1 MENERLERIEKLLR
15 AERGV
20 ELSADFTQQVMKK
33 IRSLPAPELMAPR
46 RTWRDWV
53 YALKLL
59 SNGEKVAGGLVIAG
73 VLALLVPGAGDLLVY
88 WQWELADLTFSV
100 SVGETVASASLLSV
114 LAMAAGV
121 AFMTGVGAFAARNN
135 LIRA

>member
-1 MENERLERIEKLLR
+1 MNEEKLQKVEALLR

-20 ELSADFTQQVMKK
+20 ELSADFKRKVMDQVK
-33 IRSLPAPELMAPR
+33 SLPAPELYAPR

-59 SNGEKVAGGLVIAG
+59 SSGEKVALGLIICG
-73 VLALLVPGAGDLLVY
+73 VLALLVPGMADVVAL
-88 WQWELADLTFSV
+88 WEWELADLTFSV
-100 SVGETVASASLLSV
+100 SIGETVASASLLSV
-114 LAMAAGV
+114 VAIAAAGL
-121 AFMTGVGAFAARNN
+121 FMTGVGAYAAKNN